1 MLYFCHN
8 PQIRKSVICKLLL
21 LLRVMSSLSFYDNCQ
36 SRLLVRKRPTL
47 MFRKAEAI
55 LQLLGTLAVIINL
68 EMHSL
73 ALFTK
78 KFFVELFSNFFH
90 SNYCNLFC
98 STTPISNSWRLI
110 SWLLKIYRLCTVW
123 HECKIVHWM
132 QPNPDSNLSLSQ
144 IFYLIDIVNCTSCF
158 FLLVRRPYRNG

>member
-1 MLYFCHN
+1 MSYFCHN

-78 KFFVELFSNFFH
+78 LYFCRTIFKF
-90 SNYCNLFC
+90 
-98 STTPISNSWRLI
+98 
-110 SWLLKIYRLCTVW
+110 
-123 HECKIVHWM
+123 
-132 QPNPDSNLSLSQ
+132 LSLKLLQ
-144 IFYLIDIVNCTSCF
+144 P
-158 FLLVRRPYRNG
+158 FLFNYTHF